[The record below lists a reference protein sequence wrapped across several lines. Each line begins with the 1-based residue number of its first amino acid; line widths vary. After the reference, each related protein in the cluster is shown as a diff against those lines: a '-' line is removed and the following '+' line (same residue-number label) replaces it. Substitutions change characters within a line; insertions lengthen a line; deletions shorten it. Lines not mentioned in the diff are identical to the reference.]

1 MLQRYNNLKKL
12 RPVEILIVL
21 FICIFIL
28 TVIPLVCRKSRADV
42 YRVTCAQNLSVIGKA
57 MMSYTNDYDGKLPR
71 SGGSSSFYS
80 PYILRWDGANQFEAF
95 DLKSDG
101 SGGHAS
107 ISSCFYLLVKYSD
120 VLPKSFICPG
130 DSGTTEFK
138 LADAEA
144 DKKILV
150 DLWDFGRFAFE
161 HCSYSYHMQ
170 FGLYPLTTSC
180 EPGMAVAADRNPWIR
195 SPASRAKHFP
205 NNFSPDGGREAVKA
219 GNSISHEQE
228 GQNVLFLDNHVN
240 FEKRSFCGINDDN
253 IYTYWY
259 DGDIRI
265 GYPAMPGESADS
277 TDSLLIHDQPA
288 GGEPRP
294 TRGPKGLFKDNSL

>member
-1 MLQRYNNLKKL
+1 MLKGYNNMNKL
-12 RPVEILIVL
+12 RPVEVVIVVLMCL
-21 FICIFIL
+21 FFL
-28 TVIPLVCRKSRADV
+28 AVIPVACRKSRTDV
-42 YRVTCAQNLSVIGKA
+42 YRVSCAQNLSVIGNA
-57 MMSYTNDYDGKLPR
+57 MISYANDHDGKLPR
-71 SGGSSSFYS
+71 SGGGNSSYS
-80 PYILRWDGANQFEAF
+80 PFILRWDGANRFEAF

-107 ISSCFYLLVKYSD
+107 ISSCFYLLVKYAD

-150 DLWDFGRFAFE
+150 DLWDFGPFAFE
-161 HCSYSYHMQ
+161 HCSYSYHMP
-170 FGLYPLTTSC
+170 FSLYPLTTAC

-195 SPASRAKHFP
+195 SPAARAKQFP
-205 NNFSPDGGREAVKA
+205 DNFTFEGDRKTIKA

-240 FEKRSFCGINDDN
+240 FEKSSFCGINNDN
-253 IYTYWY
+253 IYTYSY
-259 DGDIRI
+259 NFEGIRMFESGPGD
-265 GYPAMPGESADS
+265 PLDS

-294 TRGPKGLFKDNSL
+294 TRGRRDI